1 MFSINGPG
9 QAHRTLKKK
18 KKKKQ
23 DGHSQYKN
31 TKLNKKKKLSRVTFP
46 GNVKVQKKFNDN
58 FFFIYQDEYYNIKF
72 DYFFQ

>member
-9 QAHRTLKKK
+9 QAHRTLKK

-31 TKLNKKKKLSRVTFP
+31 TKLNKKKNLSRVTFP
-46 GNVKVQKKFNDN
+46 GNVKVQKNFNDN
-58 FFFIYQDEYYNIKF
+58 FFLSR
-72 DYFFQ
+72 